1 MRVDNKLYKN
11 QGIHVISSIFTVV
24 DGVTKV
30 LLIKRKNEPY
40 KEKWALVGGAL
51 YNNESL
57 EEGMNREILEKTNLK
72 NVTLYQNGTF
82 DEKDKIPKV
91 DFRMVAVSY
100 LGIVNSSNVEI
111 IKENIN
117 TLDVK
122 WFDIRKVP
130 SLAFSHDE
138 ILKNNFR
145 KLKELICLTDILK
158 VLLPDEFT
166 MPELQKLYE
175 GILEKEFDRR
185 NFRKKILS
193 LDIIEDT
200 KKEISI
206 NGKKPSKLYRFKKNI
221 IQKKIF

>member
-122 WFDIRKVP
+122 WFYIIKLH
-130 SLAFSHDE
+130 SLDFSHD
-138 ILKNNFR
+138 
-145 KLKELICLTDILK
+145 
-158 VLLPDEFT
+158 
-166 MPELQKLYE
+166 
-175 GILEKEFDRR
+175 
-185 NFRKKILS
+185 
-193 LDIIEDT
+193 
-200 KKEISI
+200 
-206 NGKKPSKLYRFKKNI
+206 
-221 IQKKIF
+221 